1 MLEWQRIS
9 SQSEK
14 TSLGSPQLMEGV
26 TDTLMER
33 ALRQHSMEAGKMKEV
48 CVWLDSHLERVFW
61 LEYIE
66 LRTCVSAMY
75 NVVCRVCKQYIYS

>member
-1 MLEWQRIS
+1 MLEWRRIS

-33 ALRQHSMEAGKMKEV
+33 ALRQHSIEAGQMKEV
-48 CVWLDSHLERVFW
+48 RCG
-61 LEYIE
+61 
-66 LRTCVSAMY
+66 
-75 NVVCRVCKQYIYS
+75 